1 MKVPVGFS
9 LAGINCGIKRK
20 GFDLGL
26 ICSCDFS
33 DAVAF
38 FTQNANPSYSV
49 LVSKKNF
56 SNPIKAVLV
65 NSGNANCFS
74 HKNGLQDTEEICSNL
89 AKLLNV
95 EEKNILIASTG
106 IIGKRLP
113 KEKIIKNLPKLIKNL
128 GENIDDF
135 VSSIMTTD
143 TFKKIAYKKIKFKN
157 GTVNILGFAKGAGMI
172 FPNMATMLSFILT
185 DIDIDTNI
193 LKEISKDIIDES
205 FNSINVDACTST
217 NDTVFILKSNK
228 IKIESDEVEIFKD
241 NLKELCISLAK
252 MIVKDA
258 EGATKFI
265 EIQIKGALTKKEAEL
280 AAKSISSSML
290 FKSAIYGENP
300 NFGRIISALGQ
311 VNIPLEE
318 EKIEIKCSS
327 LKKKDIKLTIDLK
340 RGNSSYRVYTCD
352 LTPKYIKINADYS

>member
-1 MKVPVGFS
+1 MKVPLGFS
-9 LAGINCGIKRK
+9 LAGINCGIKKK

-26 ICSCDFS
+26 IYSYDFS
-33 DAVAF
+33 DAVGF

-49 LVSKKNF
+49 LVSKKNI
-56 SNPIKAVLV
+56 SNSIKAVLV
-65 NSGNANCFS
+65 NSGNANCFT
-74 HKNGLQDTEEICSNL
+74 HKEGLKDTEEICKSL

-113 KEKIIKNLPKLIKNL
+113 KEKIIKSLPKLIKNL

-135 VSSIMTTD
+135 TSSIMTTD
-143 TFKKIAYKKIKFKN
+143 TFKKISYKKIKFKN
-157 GTVNILGFAKGAGMI
+157 GIVNILGFAKGAGMI

-185 DIDIDTNI
+185 DANLDTNI

-205 FNSINVDACTST
+205 FNSINIDACTST

-228 IKIESDEVEIFKD
+228 IKIESNEVEIFRD
-241 NLKELCISLAK
+241 NLKEVCISLAK
-252 MIVKDA
+252 MIVRDA

-265 EIQIKGALTKKEAEL
+265 EILIKGALTKKEAEL

-318 EKIEIKCSS
+318 ERLEIKCSS
-327 LKKKDIKLTIDLK
+327 LKKKDIKLIIDLK
-340 RGNSSYRVYTCD
+340 RGDSSYRIYTCD
-352 LTPKYIKINADYS
+352 LTPKYIKINAEYS